1 MNQSSKIDLHQS
13 SKIDLDQSSKIDLD
27 QSSKIDLDQ
36 AIENYI
42 SSLDEMEQLTL
53 EVAKRQLESSFE
65 IHKSI
70 GFLEYLK
77 VNNIIIT

>member
-1 MNQSSKIDLHQS
+1 MVESSIKDFV
-13 SKIDLDQSSKIDLD
+13 QSSKIDLD

-42 SSLDEMEQLTL
+42 NSLNEMEQLTL

-70 GFLEYLK
+70 GFLEYVK
-77 VNNIIIT
+77 ANKININ

>member
-1 MNQSSKIDLHQS
+1 MLESSKLDLV
-13 SKIDLDQSSKIDLD
+13 
-27 QSSKIDLDQ
+27 Q

-42 SSLDEMEQLTL
+42 SSLNEMEQLTL

-70 GFLEYLK
+70 GFLEYVK
-77 VNNIIIT
+77 ANNINIS

>member
-1 MNQSSKIDLHQS
+1 MDKLCEKDSSHIS
-13 SKIDLDQSSKIDLD
+13 
-27 QSSKIDLDQ
+27 LDQ

-42 SSLDEMEQLTL
+42 NSLNEMEQLTL

-70 GFLEYLK
+70 GFLEYVK
-77 VNNIIIT
+77 ANKININ

>member
-1 MNQSSKIDLHQS
+1 MNQS

-27 QSSKIDLDQ
+27 QSSKIDLDL
-36 AIENYI
+36 AIEHYI
-42 SSLDEMEQLTL
+42 NSLNEMEQLTL

-70 GFLEYLK
+70 GFLEYVK
-77 VNNIIIT
+77 ANKININ

>member
-1 MNQSSKIDLHQS
+1 MGQS

-27 QSSKIDLDQ
+27 K

-42 SSLDEMEQLTL
+42 SSLNEMEQLTL
-53 EVAKRQLESSFE
+53 EVAKWQLESSFE

-70 GFLEYLK
+70 GFLEYVK
-77 VNNIIIT
+77 ANNINIS

>member
-1 MNQSSKIDLHQS
+1 MDQSSIK
-13 SKIDLDQSSKIDLD
+13 DLDQSSIK
-27 QSSKIDLDQ
+27 DLDQ

-42 SSLDEMEQLTL
+42 NSLNEMEQLTL

-70 GFLEYLK
+70 GFLEYVK
-77 VNNIIIT
+77 ANKININ

>member
-1 MNQSSKIDLHQS
+1 MDQSSIK
-13 SKIDLDQSSKIDLD
+13 DLDQSSIK
-27 QSSKIDLDQ
+27 DLDQ

-42 SSLDEMEQLTL
+42 NSLNEMEQLTL

-70 GFLEYLK
+70 GFLEYVK
-77 VNNIIIT
+77 ANKIKIN